1 MELPLRGTRHLM
13 PSPPDGQPNV
23 HHHHHHQLHK
33 QFTSNKDNLTKSEG
47 QIRPGFAHKKQ
58 CRYPE
63 DPDSIDIIRDEAS
76 FIKLKPCSKSMGR
89 KQVICNN
96 FLL

>member
-13 PSPPDGQPNV
+13 PSPPNGPPNV
-23 HHHHHHQLHK
+23 HHHHHHPHK
-33 QFTSNKDNLTKSEG
+33 LNSNKDILTKSEG
-47 QIRPGFAHKKQ
+47 HIRPGFAHKKQ

-89 KQVICNN
+89 KQVS
-96 FLL
+96 LT